1 MLSLGS
7 YLYVSEALAAHIL
20 PRGFHIDVMLFI
32 WSYMFQP
39 LCIFVKI
46 SYVIYFMRIH
56 ALIHIILP
64 ISSVADVVVII
75 EENWNDEITEKN
87 YGRHKEYCNS
97 I

>member
-1 MLSLGS
+1 M
-7 YLYVSEALAAHIL
+7 
-20 PRGFHIDVMLFI
+20 
-32 WSYMFQP
+32 
-39 LCIFVKI
+39 
-46 SYVIYFMRIH
+46 IYFMRLQ